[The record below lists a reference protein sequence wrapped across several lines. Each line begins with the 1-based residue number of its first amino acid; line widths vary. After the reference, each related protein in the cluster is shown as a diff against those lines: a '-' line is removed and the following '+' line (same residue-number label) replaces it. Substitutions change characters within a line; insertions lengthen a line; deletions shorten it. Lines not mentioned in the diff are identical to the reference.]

1 MAMQVKSARQAD
13 RPRDSGSTLINWSFP
28 IYLGA
33 ILLGL
38 VSLRGLGMT
47 GSHNGI
53 RALFIAVN
61 AATLTGFRQN
71 PGITD
76 LNPIGLE
83 IVLMLIAV
91 GSLFSMIVGALA
103 VRRIARLEVN
113 DRQIIMAALVA
124 ESLALLVGT
133 ACLWQGGRSSF
144 NAMFLAASAFGNCGL
159 TASNLPSSS
168 DLTTHLAIL
177 PLTILGGLGLPVL
190 MELYGATFGGKSLSI
205 HSRTVISTSAWLYV
219 IGFVLIFGLNL
230 AHIGSVSP
238 DAMQTAAPSSS
249 VLAIESRTG
258 GLDIAPL
265 RTVGPGA
272 QWILI
277 LLMAI
282 GASPAGTG
290 GGLKTTTLA
299 QLFEGGRRLLRGRPV
314 GRPLGIALA
323 WLGIYLGMIIL
334 GAALLAYLHDAP
346 DGSGGVLFNAVS
358 AFSNVGLSVSELP
371 DTPGLLYA
379 YSAIMLLGRLTPV
392 LILWWMAETTTDAEM
407 AIG

>member
-1 MAMQVKSARQAD
+1 MAKQVASASRV
-13 RPRDSGSTLINWSFP
+13 RPSRDSGSTLVNWAFP

-33 ILLGL
+33 ILVGL

-83 IVLMLIAV
+83 IVLALMVI
-91 GSLFSMIVGALA
+91 GSLFSMIIGALA
-103 VRRIARLEVN
+103 VRRIARLEMD
-113 DRQIIMAALVA
+113 DRGIIMGALVA

-144 NAMFLAASAFGNCGL
+144 NAMFLAASVFGNCGL
-159 TASNLPSSS
+159 TASSLPAPSN
-168 DLTTHLAIL
+168 LTTHLAIL

-219 IGFVLIFGLNL
+219 IGFALIFGLNL
-230 AHIGSVSP
+230 AHIGSVGL
-238 DAMQTAAPSSS
+238 DAMRTAAPSDS

-265 RTVGPGA
+265 RAAGPGA
-272 QWILI
+272 QWILV

-290 GGLKTTTLA
+290 GGLKTTTLV
-299 QLFEGGRRLLRGRPV
+299 QLFEGGRRLLRGQAV
-314 GRPLGIALA
+314 GRPLGIALT
-323 WLGIYLGMIIL
+323 WLGIYLGMVL
-334 GAALLAYLHDAP
+334 AGAALFAYLHDAP

-379 YSAIMLLGRLTPV
+379 YAAIMLLGRLTPV
-392 LILWWMAETTTDAEM
+392 LILWWMAETTTDGEV